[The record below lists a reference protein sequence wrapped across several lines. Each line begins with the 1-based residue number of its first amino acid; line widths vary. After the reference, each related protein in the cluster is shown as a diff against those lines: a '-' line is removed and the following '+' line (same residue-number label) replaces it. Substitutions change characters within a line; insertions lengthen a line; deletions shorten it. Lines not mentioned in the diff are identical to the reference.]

1 MCIRDSAH
9 LIHDQFQG
17 EEDSIVKKCQEYG
30 LQHIIVNGLEPKSNR
45 DVIELCNKY
54 HPILLPAIGIYPLD
68 AACLTIQKNP
78 SLWTASFEPPE
89 PFNVDEEIDFIEEMA
104 KQKKIIALGECG
116 LDKYYLKDD
125 ETFAEQE
132 RVLRKLMRVAK
143 KYDLPIIL
151 HTRKA
156 EERVLELLLEE
167 GTGYYYYYY
176 YYYYYCY
183 YYYYYYYYCYYY
195 YYYCNYYYCYFIVT
209 TTIAGVVKADFHC
222 FCGKSAL
229 GVRIAE
235 NGYYLSIPSAV
246 ENNSQFQGLVK
257 KLPLDKILTETDSPY
272 MGPDKGA
279 RNDPSTVPRGVIAIA
294 KAKNISVEECS
305 LAIRQNFHTLFQI

>member
-1 MCIRDSAH
+1 MKGVSIVILLLLLPLVTLSYMKRRLILKNIKFSMSTITASSSSSSSEIASIFSNLNLNVNPNPVRCYTDAHAH

-167 GTGYYYYYY
+167 GILLLLLLLLQLL
-176 YYYYYCY
+176 
-183 YYYYYYYYCYYY
+183 
-195 YYYCNYYYCYFIVT
+195 FLLLLLLLQV
-209 TTIAGVVKADFHC
+209 
-222 FCGKSAL
+222 L
-229 GVRIAE
+229 
-235 NGYYLSIPSAV
+235 L
-246 ENNSQFQGLVK
+246 
-257 KLPLDKILTETDSPY
+257 KLI
-272 MGPDKGA
+272 
-279 RNDPSTVPRGVIAIA
+279 STV
-294 KAKNISVEECS
+294 SVVN
-305 LAIRQNFHTLFQI
+305 QH